1 MDCHWGN
8 DNKSNGVLTG
18 PEESDKPS
26 KTGSAIYSGRFQNWK
41 WSEAEGVGG
50 WVLQMSALFLLFP
63 TYLLTATANRKYYLK
78 EVIGLSLVDWDFEE
92 KKQILFL
99 PYNYTEEKKKFC
111 ASVRNILS
119 IHLKMAV

>member
-1 MDCHWGN
+1 
-8 DNKSNGVLTG
+8 
-18 PEESDKPS
+18 
-26 KTGSAIYSGRFQNWK
+26 
-41 WSEAEGVGG
+41 
-50 WVLQMSALFLLFP
+50 MSALFLLFP
-63 TYLLTATANRKYYLK
+63 TSLLTATANTKYYLK